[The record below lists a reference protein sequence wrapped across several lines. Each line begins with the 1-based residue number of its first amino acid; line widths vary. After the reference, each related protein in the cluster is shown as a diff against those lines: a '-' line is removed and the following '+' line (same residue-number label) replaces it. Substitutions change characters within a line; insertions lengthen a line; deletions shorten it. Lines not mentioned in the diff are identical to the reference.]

1 MVNWTPETI
10 SILYRQWAPRIFN
23 HFRRLR
29 WSVDDASDL
38 TSEVFTIA
46 LERLPQLREGERFG
60 GWLWAIASHQAAN
73 RVRSDQRRQER
84 ERIASEETSHQSTEG
99 DRDHR
104 LARALDALQPGE
116 RQLLL
121 WREYSGLNYKEIAA
135 MTKQSADGVR
145 ASLYRARVRLREEYR
160 KRMEQMP

>member
-1 MVNWTPETI
+1 MVSWTPETI

-29 WSVDDASDL
+29 WTVEDASDL
-38 TSEVFTIA
+38 TSEAFTIA

-60 GWLWAIASHQAAN
+60 GWLWSIASRQAAN

-84 ERIASEETSHQSTEG
+84 ERVVSEETAHTAADG
-99 DRDHR
+99 DREYR

-121 WREYSGLNYKEIAA
+121 WREYSGLSYKEIAA
-135 MTKQSADGVR
+135 MTEQSVDGVR

-160 KRMEQMP
+160 NRME

>member
-29 WSVDDASDL
+29 WTVEDASDL
-38 TSEVFTIA
+38 TSEVFAIA

-60 GWLWAIASHQAAN
+60 GWLWAIASRQAAN
-73 RVRSDQRRQER
+73 KVRSDQRRQER
-84 ERIASEETSHQSTEG
+84 ERIIAEETPHQSTGG

-104 LARALDALQPGE
+104 LVRTLDALQPGE
-116 RQLLL
+116 QQLLL
-121 WREYSGLNYKEIAA
+121 WREYSGLSYQEIAA
-135 MTKQSADGVR
+135 MTGQSADGVR
-145 ASLYRARVRLREEYR
+145 ASLYRARARLREEYL
-160 KRMEQMP
+160 KRME